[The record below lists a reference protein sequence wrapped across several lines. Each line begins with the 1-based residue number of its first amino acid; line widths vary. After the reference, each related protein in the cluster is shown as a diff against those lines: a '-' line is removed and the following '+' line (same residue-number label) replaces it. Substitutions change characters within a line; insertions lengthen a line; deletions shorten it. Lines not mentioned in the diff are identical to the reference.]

1 MISSSNE
8 NLRNLLITISYDGS
22 KYHGWQIQQNA
33 VTVQEVFQNALYSV
47 INDKPDI
54 KACSRTDTGVHAE
67 MFCISAKIS
76 HPIPAVR
83 LKAALNSYL
92 PDSVVV
98 LDVVEAPLDFH
109 ARYNAKGKRYVYRIL
124 NRLERDPFYVGRA
137 LHYKHSIDTELLNKA
152 CKAFIGSHDFTSFC
166 TLDKREKGDFVRTI
180 YDCSVVRKGDI
191 VEFTVEG
198 SGFLYNMVRIMV
210 GTLLYINE
218 GKISPD
224 AIPEIIKA
232 EDRSLAGPTAPPQG
246 LYLNKVF
253 YDFRKEEQYEKA

>member
-47 INDKPDI
+47 IGDKPDI

-67 MFCISAKIS
+67 MFCISIKTP

-92 PDSVVV
+92 PDSVAV
-98 LDVVEAPLDFH
+98 LDVKEVSLDFH
-109 ARYNAKGKRYVYRIL
+109 ARYNAQGKRYVYRVL
-124 NRLERDPFYVGRA
+124 NRAERDPFYVGRA
-137 LHYKHSIDTELLNKA
+137 LHYKHPLNTELLNKV
-152 CKAFIGSHDFTSFC
+152 CKDFIGIHDFTSFC

-180 YDCSVVRKGDI
+180 QDFTVVRKGDI
-191 VEFTVEG
+191 VEFSVEG
-198 SGFLYNMVRIMV
+198 NGFLYNMVRIMV

-218 GKISPD
+218 GKLKAD

-232 EDRSLAGPTAPPQG
+232 EDRSAAGPTAPPQG

-253 YDFRKEEQYEKA
+253 YDL

>member
-1 MISSSNE
+1 MISSSND

-33 VTVQEVFQNALYSV
+33 VTVQEVFQNSLYSV
-47 INDKPDI
+47 IGDKPDI

-67 MFCISAKIS
+67 MFCISTKIS

-98 LDVVEAPLDFH
+98 LDVKEVPLDFH
-109 ARYNAKGKRYVYRIL
+109 ARYNAQGKRYIYRIL
-124 NRLERDPFYVGRA
+124 NRTERDPFYVGRA
-137 LHYKHSIDTELLNKA
+137 LHYKHNIDTELLNKA
-152 CKAFIGSHDFTSFC
+152 CKDFIGSHDFTSFC

-180 YDCSVVRKGDI
+180 HDFSVVRKGDI
-191 VEFTVEG
+191 VEFSVEG
-198 SGFLYNMVRIMV
+198 NGFLYNMVRIMV

-218 GKISPD
+218 GKLAPD
-224 AIPEIIKA
+224 SIPEIIKT
-232 EDRSLAGPTAPPQG
+232 EQRSAAGPTAPPQG

-253 YDFRKEEQYEKA
+253 YDF